1 MILFI
6 DTISKPCF
14 IWLFSENKILIDS
27 KIYDITGNESMTLNP
42 NINELLKKNNISYF
56 DLENIVL
63 VNWPWSFTWIRT
75 AVLVANTIN
84 FIINKR
90 MTWINYFEM
99 YKFAFE
105 WKYPIIKD
113 SSRRDL
119 FIQKSDIS
127 EIEIIPNEDLINYLK
142 ENNISEIYWDTNIEL
157 ENIKKISSIDY
168 VKVLNKIK
176 LEDKNKLEAFYMKK
190 PNIS

>member
-14 IWLFSENKILIDS
+14 IWLFDDDKNLLDS

-42 NINELLKKNNISYF
+42 NIDELLKKNHTSYF

-63 VNWPWSFTWIRT
+63 VNWPGSFTWIRT

-90 MTWINYFEM
+90 MTWIDYFSM
-99 YKFAFE
+99 YELAFPQN
-105 WKYPIIKD
+105 YPILKD

-119 FIQKSDIS
+119 FIKKDNTSK
-127 EIEIIPNEDLINYLK
+127 IEIIPNEELLEYLK
-142 ENNISEIYWDTNIEL
+142 ENKISEIYWDTNIIL
-157 ENIKKISSIDY
+157 ENTKKITNIDY

-176 LEDKNKLEAFYMKK
+176 LDNKTKLEAFYMKK

>member
-14 IWLFSENKILIDS
+14 IWLFDDKKNLIDS

-42 NINELLKKNNISYF
+42 NIDELLKKNSISYF

-63 VNWPWSFTWIRT
+63 VNWPGSFTGIRT

-84 FIINKR
+84 FIIKKNMTGIDYFSMCELAFDNK
-90 MTWINYFEM
+90 F
-99 YKFAFE
+99 
-105 WKYPIIKD
+105 PIVKD

-119 FIQKSDIS
+119 FIKKDKSS
-127 EIEIIPNEDLINYLK
+127 KIEIIPNEELIAYLK
-142 ENNISEIYWDTNIEL
+142 ENNISELYWDTNIDL
-157 ENIKKISSIDY
+157 ENTKKISSIDY

-176 LEDKNKLEAFYMKK
+176 LSNETKLEAFYMKK

>member
-14 IWLFSENKILIDS
+14 IWLFDDDKNLLDS

-42 NINELLKKNNISYF
+42 NIDELLKKNNTSYF

-63 VNWPWSFTWIRT
+63 VNWPGSFTWIRT

-84 FIINKR
+84 FIIKKN
-90 MTWINYFEM
+90 MTGIDYFSM
-99 YKFAFE
+99 YEIAWE
-105 WKYPIIKD
+105 ENYPIIKD

-119 FIQKSDIS
+119 FIKKDINS
-127 EIEIIPNEDLINYLK
+127 KIEIIPNEDLISYLK
-142 ENNISEIYWDTNIEL
+142 ENQISKIYWDTAIEL

-168 VKVLNKIK
+168 VKVLNKINLDNK
-176 LEDKNKLEAFYMKK
+176 TKLEAFYMKK

>member
-14 IWLFSENKILIDS
+14 IGLFDDNKNLIDS

-42 NINELLKKNNISYF
+42 NIDELLKKNNISYF
-56 DLENIVL
+56 DIENIVL
-63 VNWPWSFTWIRT
+63 INGPGSFTGIRT

-84 FIINKR
+84 FIIKKN
-90 MTWINYFEM
+90 MTGIDYFSM
-99 YKFAFE
+99 YEIAFPDN
-105 WKYPIIKD
+105 YPIIKD

-119 FIQKSDIS
+119 FIKKDNLSK
-127 EIEIIPNEDLINYLK
+127 IEIIPNEDLIAYLK
-142 ENNISEIYWDTNIEL
+142 ENKISKIYGDTNINL
-157 ENIKKISSIDY
+157 DNTKKITNIDY

-176 LEDKNKLEAFYMKK
+176 LDNKTKLEAFYMKK

>member
-14 IWLFSENKILIDS
+14 IWLFDDDKNLLDS

-42 NINELLKKNNISYF
+42 NIDELLKKNHTSYF

-63 VNWPWSFTWIRT
+63 VNWPGSFTWIRT

-90 MTWINYFEM
+90 MTGIDYFSM
-99 YKFAFE
+99 YELAFPAS
-105 WKYPIIKD
+105 YPIIKD

-119 FIQKSDIS
+119 FIKKDNTSK
-127 EIEIIPNEDLINYLK
+127 IEIIPNEELLEYLK
-142 ENNISEIYWDTNIEL
+142 ENKISEIYWDTNINL
-157 ENIKKISSIDY
+157 DNTKKITNIDY
-168 VKVLNKIK
+168 IKVLNKIK
-176 LEDKNKLEAFYMKK
+176 LDNKTKLEAFYMKK